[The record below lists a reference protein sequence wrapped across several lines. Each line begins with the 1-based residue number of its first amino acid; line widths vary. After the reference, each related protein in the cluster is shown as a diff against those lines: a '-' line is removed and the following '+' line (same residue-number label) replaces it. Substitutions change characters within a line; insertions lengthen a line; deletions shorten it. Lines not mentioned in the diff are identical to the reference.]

1 MRTSP
6 RKFGG
11 ADRLP
16 HVALGVLRDMDDE
29 TDHGSGQVLASDGPR
44 FGESG
49 WVYCPDD
56 GLGLAKRVLDESQQF
71 LTSGACRYVLR
82 VQDGHLFGGE
92 RGALQV
98 GHQPAGAAGDV
109 PEMKSHGPESMRRA
123 PNLLGGEPLE
133 AAAQV
138 FARLLEAE
146 EERGDE
152 RVHAADRSTEPRLR

>member
-71 LTSGACRYVLR
+71 LARRALR
-82 VQDGHLFGGE
+82 NVFRVEDVHLLGCQ
-92 RGALQV
+92 RCALQI
-98 GHQPAGAAGDV
+98 
-109 PEMKSHGPESMRRA
+109 RR
-123 PNLLGGEPLE
+123 
-133 AAAQV
+133 
-138 FARLLEAE
+138 
-146 EERGDE
+146 
-152 RVHAADRSTEPRLR
+152 